1 MTTLPREKASG
12 VALAD
17 RRVLWLTRLSAPR
30 GRSARSMSAAQ
41 WEPGEGLARVLRHK
55 GIDLQSLGHFRH
67 GQQWLRPE
75 EALCMVDDGTLLLL
89 HEGAPLSVQA
99 ARALLVGRADAT
111 GRAATLQLRLSV
123 FTCLHRNGYVCRIRA
138 PSDGPSSTDEP
149 ELMAAYE
156 RRGFT
161 RRAVDK
167 EDAPPAFMV
176 ACYRADEPLPGA
188 DVLCALAQ
196 RYAPAPLRC
205 ACVQQDEVV
214 FFNVA
219 TGIQRPAIPNIDTAW
234 PSMEDGGMEGGEAVG
249 HDTERPTISSTD
261 TALPGRE
268 HGGEE
273 GSEALTGGAAKGA
286 GDTSP
291 SASPWP
297 PVCDSSTR

>member
-30 GRSARSMSAAQ
+30 GRSAKSMSAAQ

-55 GIDLQSLGHFRH
+55 GIDLQSLGHFRG

-99 ARALLVGRADAT
+99 ARALLAGRADAT

-138 PSDGPSSTDEP
+138 APGADAPSRADQLD
-149 ELMAAYE
+149 LIAAYE

-167 EDAPPAFMV
+167 EDAPPAFIV
-176 ACYRADEPLPGA
+176 ACHRADEPLPGA
-188 DVLCALAQ
+188 DVLSALAQ
-196 RYAPAPLRC
+196 RCAPAPLRC

-214 FFNVA
+214 FFNIA
-219 TGIQRPAIPNIDTAW
+219 TDIQRPTTTAD
-234 PSMEDGGMEGGEAVG
+234 EDAANVANAG
-249 HDTERPTISSTD
+249 
-261 TALPGRE
+261 TA
-268 HGGEE
+268 
-273 GSEALTGGAAKGA
+273 GSEVPTSRAASEASDPSPPDASDAGAP
-286 GDTSP
+286 SP
-291 SASPWP
+291 PASPPP
-297 PVCDSSTR
+297 PVCHNARW